1 MDSTE
6 NYLLNRLDQP
16 LRFLGVN
23 KDEALAMIVPSIA
36 GMYMGWILTGISSG
50 ITMLVLLRSLKKQN
64 DGATLLHAVYWYLP
78 EGGRSMKLP
87 VPSHIREY
95 IG

>member
-1 MDSTE
+1 MDRNE

-23 KDEALAMIVPSIA
+23 KDEALSF
-36 GMYMGWILTGISSG
+36 MGPTILGFFMGYIITGIVLG
-50 ITMLVLLRSLKKQN
+50 ICLLSAYRAIKKRN
-64 DGATLLHAVYWYLP
+64 EGAALIHALYWYLP
-78 EGGRSMKLP
+78 TFKKSFKIYL
-87 VPSHIREY
+87 PSHIREY

>member
-1 MDSTE
+1 MERNE
-6 NYLLNRLDQP
+6 NTLLNRLDQP

-23 KDEALAMIVPSIA
+23 KDEALALMGPIIMGFFMGYIISGVMIGA
-36 GMYMGWILTGISSG
+36 GLLSG
-50 ITMLVLLRSLKKQN
+50 YRALKKRN
-64 DGATLLHAVYWYLP
+64 EGAAVIHALYWYLP
-78 EGGRSMKLP
+78 STHRSLKLY

>member
-1 MDSTE
+1 MDRNE

-23 KDEALAMIVPSIA
+23 KDEALAF
-36 GMYMGWILTGISSG
+36 MGPTVLGFFMGYILTGLSLG
-50 ITMLVLLRSLKKQN
+50 ILFLSVYRVIKKRN
-64 DGATLLHAVYWYLP
+64 EGATLLHALYWHLP
-78 EGGRSMKLP
+78 TSRRSFKIY

>member
-1 MDSTE
+1 MDRNE

-23 KDEALAMIVPSIA
+23 KDEALAL
-36 GMYMGWILTGISSG
+36 MGPTVLGFFMGYIITGITLG
-50 ITMLVLLRSLKKQN
+50 ICLLSIYRAIKKRN
-64 DGATLLHAVYWYLP
+64 EGATLIHVLYWHLP
-78 EGGRSMKLP
+78 TSHLSFKIY